1 MNRLM
6 LKCQKEK
13 SEKEKNQKRYISN
26 TVAADNTDSTNNDN
40 PWADLTAPVADYEY
54 FPETR
59 RDQSVEEPVFQLDQS
74 KCSSL
79 VIDTSPPK
87 LHPQSSGACDGFDG
101 VLHIQQGDFGGAS
114 GTIIFLFVL
123 GQLQYAE
130 QFNLKPWVHL
140 NSWSKMVYDQVVHG
154 QGSKRK
160 FTMMD
165 GLSIGWARDARD
177 VDGN

>member
-1 MNRLM
+1 M
-6 LKCQKEK
+6 
-13 SEKEKNQKRYISN
+13 
-26 TVAADNTDSTNNDN
+26 
-40 PWADLTAPVADYEY
+40 
-54 FPETR
+54 
-59 RDQSVEEPVFQLDQS
+59 EEPVFQLDQS

-114 GTIIFLFVL
+114 GTIFFLFVL

-165 GLSIGWARDARD
+165 GMSIGWARDARD
-177 VDGN
+177 VDGNLFPGRPRLRPDQNQLQQHESSSKVQAYGTITFCLSVTSHLAMRHVKINPF